1 MKAYEKHIR
10 IVSLAVLSLLVSI
23 IGYTCTSK
31 KSDAVVVPILV
42 YHDISDT
49 DVPVTLFEEQLQAIL
64 DAGYN
69 AVSLDD
75 LCAFVNEGI
84 KLPPRPIVF
93 TFDDGY
99 VNNIDNAL
107 PVLQSKQ
114 IPATIYVIGSS
125 MGLSLYKD
133 RKPMIPHFDLNAACS
148 AEATGIVSIGSHS
161 FDMHQVEGR
170 DISPVRAGVLPVEG
184 ESVSEWQEFLHEDCL
199 KFKQKIDPALGH
211 AVVHFAYPYGKYS
224 DSSEELLGS
233 EGYLT
238 TVTFDEGVNII
249 TQGQPDTLK
258 LMRRISIYGN
268 TLSGTELVNLV
279 NKFVDNATNK

>member
-107 PVLQSKQ
+107 PVL
-114 IPATIYVIGSS
+114 
-125 MGLSLYKD
+125 
-133 RKPMIPHFDLNAACS
+133 
-148 AEATGIVSIGSHS
+148 
-161 FDMHQVEGR
+161 
-170 DISPVRAGVLPVEG
+170 
-184 ESVSEWQEFLHEDCL
+184 
-199 KFKQKIDPALGH
+199 
-211 AVVHFAYPYGKYS
+211 
-224 DSSEELLGS
+224 
-233 EGYLT
+233 
-238 TVTFDEGVNII
+238 
-249 TQGQPDTLK
+249 
-258 LMRRISIYGN
+258 
-268 TLSGTELVNLV
+268 
-279 NKFVDNATNK
+279 